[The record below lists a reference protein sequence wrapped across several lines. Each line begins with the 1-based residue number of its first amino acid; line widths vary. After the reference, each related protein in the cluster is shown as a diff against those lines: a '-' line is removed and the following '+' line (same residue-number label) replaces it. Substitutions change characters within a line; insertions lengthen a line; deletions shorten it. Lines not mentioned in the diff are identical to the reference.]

1 METIKITNSNFKEE
15 VLNSKEPVLLDFWA
29 AWCGP
34 CKMVAPIVDE
44 VAKEVSG
51 KAKVGKINID
61 EESQLASQFKVMSIP
76 TFMLIKDGKVAATS
90 VGMKGKNEL
99 LKMLEI

>member
-1 METIKITNSNFKEE
+1 METIKITNNNFEEE

-34 CKMVAPIVDE
+34 CKMVAPILDE

-51 KAKVGKINID
+51 KAKIGKINID
-61 EESQLASQFKVMSIP
+61 EESQLASQFRVMSIP
-76 TFMLIKDGKVAATS
+76 TFMVIKDGKVAATS